1 MLNIDTDYNDDEDT
15 YFEWK
20 PLNKLKSGEF
30 FKRKPDANKV
40 YTKEH
45 YNRED
50 KTFTCVDTDDIGRCI
65 FLKSTTKVCVGFT
78 Y

>member
-1 MLNIDTDYNDDEDT
+1 MNIDTDYIEDEDT
-15 YFEWK
+15 FFEWK
-20 PLNKLKSGEF
+20 PLNKVKAGDF
-30 FKRKPDANKV
+30 IKRKPDAKKV
-40 YTKEH
+40 FTKEH

-65 FLKSTTKVCVGFT
+65 FLKATTKVCVGFT